1 MTRGPPTRGIAS
13 NPVLI
18 GAATVLVILVA
29 VFLSYNANKGLPFV
43 PTYQVEAEVPS
54 AAQLVVG
61 NDVKV
66 GGTRVGAVTSIKPRT
81 REDGTVIA
89 VLGLTLDKDAGPLPQ
104 DSTLMVRPRSALGLK
119 YVEITRGKSSEGF
132 QDGDTIGLTQAKLP
146 VELDEFLNMFDEDT
160 RAASQ
165 ANLEGFGTT
174 FAGRGESINT
184 AIGAFR
190 PLLRDVIPV
199 MQNLSAPETG
209 LGTLVTELSDAAAIV
224 APAAET
230 QASLFRNLDATMA
243 ALRAVARPYIQDSIE
258 GGKPALD
265 AGIESF
271 PRQRPFLANSEGLMV
286 DLQPGAEALE
296 DRRARALGGARRR
309 HPRCCRARRRSTS
322 RLDSLLQ
329 EVKAFADDP
338 LVPRGIRNTTAL
350 VDSLR
355 PTLDYLAPTQ
365 TVCNYLTL
373 WFRNI
378 SSLLS
383 EGDRNGT
390 WQRFIIVATPQGPE
404 QRGRSVLRPRQRPA
418 APTTCTPTRTRTPP
432 RRASRASARP
442 ATSSSCPT
450 GWSPP
455 TCRARSRAAPRATSK
470 TGDDE

>member
-1 MTRGPPTRGIAS
+1 
-13 NPVLI
+13 VLI

-43 PTYQVEAEVPS
+43 PTYQLDAEVPS

-61 NDVKV
+61 NDVKI
-66 GGTRVGAVTSIKPRT
+66 GGTRVGAVTRIKPKT
-81 REDGTVIA
+81 LDDGTVIA
-89 VLGLTLDKDAGPLPQ
+89 VLGLTLDKDAGPLPL
-104 DSTLMVRPRSALGLK
+104 DSTLLVRPRSALGLK
-119 YVEITRGKSSEGF
+119 YVEITRGRSRQTY
-132 QDGDTIGLTQAKLP
+132 QDGDTIALAQATTP

-160 RAASQ
+160 RAAAQ
-165 ANLEGFGTT
+165 ANLEGFGTA

-199 MQNLSAPETG
+199 MRNLSAPETG
-209 LGTLVTELSDAAAIV
+209 LGTFVQELSDTTAIL

-243 ALRAVARPYIQDSIE
+243 ALREVARPYIQDSIE

-265 AGIESF
+265 AGIESL
-271 PRQRPFLANSEGLMV
+271 PRQRPFLANTEGLMRE
-286 DLQPGAEALE
+286 LQPGV
-296 DRRARALGGARRR
+296 RALRTAAPELASALGTGIEVL
-309 HPRCCRARRRSTS
+309 PKTPPLNQ
-322 RLDSLLQ
+322 RLESLLQ
-329 EVKAFADDP
+329 ELKTFADDP
-338 LVPRGIRNTTAL
+338 LVPRGIQDTTEL

-390 WQRFIIVATPQGPE
+390 WQRFIIVTTPQGPNNE
-404 QRGRSVLRPRQRPA
+404 GSPSSAPANGPTASNHLHINPYPNTA
-418 APTTCTPTRTRTPP
+418 APGQPRECEAGNEQFLAGKTVTSNVPGTQQATTEGYAET
-432 RRASRASARP
+432 
-442 ATSSSCPT
+442 
-450 GWSPP
+450 
-455 TCRARSRAAPRATSK
+455 K
-470 TGDDE
+470 

>member
-1 MTRGPPTRGIAS
+1 MRGRGGGIAG

-43 PTYQVEAEVPS
+43 PTYHVDAEVPS

-61 NDVKV
+61 NDVKI
-66 GGTRVGAVTSIKPRT
+66 GGSRVGAVTEIHPKQLDNGR
-81 REDGTVIA
+81 VIA
-89 VLGLTLDKDAGPLPQ
+89 VLTLTLDKDAGPLPK
-104 DSTLMVRPRSALGLK
+104 DSTLLVRPRSALGLK
-119 YVEITRGKSSEGF
+119 YVEVTRGKSKQGY
-132 QDGDTIGLTQAKLP
+132 QDGDTIALAQAKTP

-165 ANLEGFGTT
+165 ANLEGFGTA

-190 PLLRDVIPV
+190 PLLTNIVPV
-199 MQNLSAPETG
+199 MKNLSKPETG
-209 LGTLVTELSDAAAIV
+209 LGTFIQELSDTSAIL

-230 QASLFRNLDATMA
+230 QASLFRNVDATMA
-243 ALRAVARPYIQDSIE
+243 ALRVVARPYIQDSIT

-265 AGIESF
+265 AGIESL
-271 PRQRPFLANSEGLMV
+271 PRQRPFLANTEGLMRE
-286 DLQPGAEALE
+286 LQPGV
-296 DRRARALGGARRR
+296 RALRTAAPELASALGTGIEVL
-309 HPRCCRARRRSTS
+309 PKTPPLNQ
-322 RLDSLLQ
+322 RLESLLQ
-329 EVKAFADDP
+329 ELKTFADDP
-338 LVPRGIRNTTAL
+338 LVPRGIQDTTEL

-383 EGDRNGT
+383 EGDSNGT
-390 WQRFIIVATPQGPE
+390 WQRFIIVTTPQGPNNE
-404 QRGRSVLRPRQRPA
+404 GGPSA
-418 APTTCTPTRTRTPP
+418 APANGPT
-432 RRASRASARP
+432 ASNHLHINP
-442 ATSSSCPT
+442 YPNT
-450 GWSPP
+450 
-455 TCRARSRAAPRATSK
+455 AAPGQPRECESGNEQFLAGRTVTSNVPGTQQDRTEGYAETK
-470 TGDDE
+470 